1 MDFFNDPNLFVGG
14 LEGLDEDGFPSAPSL
29 VDELNLSADFE
40 PLQVEPLGPGKHQDM
55 MPPVSTQQ
63 AMPTYSEQMGHYI
76 GVKAQNP
83 MGQAFSGPGGPG
95 GGGGGMIAD
104 QHGQYHNAAMSQVP
118 QSNGLFCNSSSP
130 MWGNQDQNGNMYH
143 PLSQQQQ
150 QHQQQQLCHQQQQLH
165 NQQLHVRQQQTQQQ
179 QHHPCHRQ
187 QQEQQHRMRQQ
198 QQLQQQQSHQQQLL
212 NQRQHQQINTQTM
225 SLQQQQH
232 HNFSFHQGGQSRS
245 QQQVHHAQ
253 QQVQHQLTA
262 GGLRFHSRA
271 LPSKSYLDSQNA
283 SLSETCLQPQQ
294 QQGSYQLARG
304 GQAFSGSGPEDPNLA
319 FPMHSA
325 SMVHSLPTCS
335 VSSATAY
342 QPAQYPAYPGEPEI
356 PSLSQQSL
364 SSALV
369 SRPATTSAPLTATV
383 PELSGTVCQFP
394 SAAVMSQQHT
404 RAPVS
409 QAEECPFRALRCSGE
424 TQGNCKSSEM
434 FGESM
439 SCYPSMASQLPSE
452 QPQSCGAINTNGYQA
467 LGDNLLP
474 SEAQDGDLQG
484 LEPPDLL
491 PDLLPQLEAA
501 LSQQDESNCSWAES
515 SQERGHEHR
524 KPPPVEYKEEKV
536 IHCCGS
542 IFWFLKNIKHVYF
555 EACVAGYFNHTVV

>member
-29 VDELNLSADFE
+29 VDELNLSTDFE
-40 PLQVEPLGPGKHQDM
+40 PLQVDPLGPGKHQDM

-63 AMPTYSEQMGHYI
+63 TMPTYSEQMGHYI
-76 GVKAQNP
+76 GIKAQNP
-83 MGQAFSGPGGPG
+83 IGQPFSGLGGTSG
-95 GGGGGMIAD
+95 GDSGVIAD
-104 QHGQYHNAAMSQVP
+104 QHGQYHNAAVSQVP

-143 PLSQQQQ
+143 PISQQRQQ
-150 QHQQQQLCHQQQQLH
+150 QHQQLCHQQQLH
-165 NQQLHVRQQQTQQQ
+165 NQQLHVRQQATQQQ
-179 QHHPCHRQ
+179 QHHPYHH

-225 SLQQQQH
+225 SLQQPQH
-232 HNFSFHQGGQSRS
+232 HNFSFQPGGQSQS

-253 QQVQHQLTA
+253 QQVQHQLTV
-262 GGLRFHSRA
+262 GGPRFHSRA
-271 LPSKSYLDSQNA
+271 LSKSYLDSQNA
-283 SLSETCLQPQQ
+283 SLSGTCLQPQQ
-294 QQGSYQLARG
+294 QQSSYQLTRG
-304 GQAFSGSGPEDPNLA
+304 GQVFSGSGPEDPNHP
-319 FPMHSA
+319 FPMHSS
-325 SMVHSLPTCS
+325 SMVHTLPTCS

-356 PSLSQQSL
+356 SSLSQQSL
-364 SSALV
+364 SSASV
-369 SRPATTSAPLTATV
+369 SRLTTTNAPLTASM
-383 PELSGTVCQFP
+383 PELSGAVCQFP
-394 SAAVMSQQHT
+394 SAPVMSQQHT
-404 RAPVS
+404 VAPVS
-409 QAEECPFRALRCSGE
+409 QAEQCPFRALRCSGE
-424 TQGNCKSSEM
+424 TQGNCKSSEI

-474 SEAQDGDLQG
+474 SEAQDGDLEG

-501 LSQQDESNCSWAES
+501 LSQQDESSCSWADS

-524 KPPPVEYKEEKV
+524 KPLPVEYKEEKV
-536 IHCCGS
+536 TQ
-542 IFWFLKNIKHVYF
+542 Y
-555 EACVAGYFNHTVV
+555 

>member
-1 MDFFNDPNLFVGG
+1 MDFFNDPSLFVGG
-14 LEGLDEDGFPSAPSL
+14 LEGLDDDGFPSAPSL

-40 PLQVEPLGPGKHQDM
+40 PLQMEPLGPGKHQDM

-63 AMPTYSEQMGHYI
+63 AMPAYSEQMSHYI
-76 GVKAQNP
+76 GIKAQNP
-83 MGQAFSGPGGPG
+83 VRQAFSGPGGAG
-95 GGGGGMIAD
+95 GGGGGMIAN

-143 PLSQQQQ
+143 HLSQHPQHQ
-150 QHQQQQLCHQQQQLH
+150 QHQQQLH
-165 NQQLHVRQQQTQQQ
+165 NHQLHVRQQTQQR
-179 QHHPCHRQ
+179 QHHPCRQ

-198 QQLQQQQSHQQQLL
+198 LQQQQSHHQQLL
-212 NQRQHQQINTQTM
+212 NQHQHQQINTQTIPM
-225 SLQQQQH
+225 QQQQH
-232 HNFSFHQGGQSRS
+232 HNFPFHQGGQSQS
-245 QQQVHHAQ
+245 QQQVYHTQPRVQ
-253 QQVQHQLTA
+253 QQLTVGA
-262 GGLRFHSRA
+262 PRFHSRA

-283 SLSETCLQPQQ
+283 SLSGTCLPSQQ
-294 QQGSYQLARG
+294 QQGSYQLTGG
-304 GQAFSGSGPEDPNLA
+304 GQAFSGSGPEEPNLL
-319 FPMHSA
+319 FPMHSS

-335 VSSATAY
+335 VSSATVY

-356 PSLSQQSL
+356 PSLGQQSL
-364 SSALV
+364 SSASV
-369 SRPATTSAPLTATV
+369 SRPTTNTAPLTSTV
-383 PELSGTVCQFP
+383 AELSGTVCQF
-394 SAAVMSQQHT
+394 SSTEVMSQQHT

-424 TQGNCKSSEM
+424 TQGNRKSSEM

-439 SCYPSMASQLPSE
+439 SCYPSMASHLPSE

-474 SEAQDGDLQG
+474 SGNQDGDLEG

-501 LSQQDESNCSWAES
+501 LSQDESNCSWANS
-515 SQERGHEHR
+515 SQGRGHEHG
-524 KPPPVEYKEEKV
+524 KPPLVEYKEEKV
-536 IHCCGS
+536 M
-542 IFWFLKNIKHVYF
+542 
-555 EACVAGYFNHTVV
+555 